1 MGLSGAEDEGT
12 NRRMLAYLKAQHA
25 DVADAFFLTS
35 DSIAAVATSFD
46 NGTVLPTLF
55 IRN

>member
-12 NRRMLAYLKAQHA
+12 NRRMLAYLKTQHA

-46 NGTVLPTLF
+46 NGTF
-55 IRN
+55 YCK